1 MGEFQVGDIVR
12 LKSGG
17 PLMTIEAI
25 QDDEDNA
32 ILCVWFCENEKK
44 ADSFIPE
51 TLIKDEGLLSS

>member
-1 MGEFQVGDIVR
+1 
-12 LKSGG
+12 
-17 PLMTIEAI
+17 MTIEAI

-32 ILCVWFCENEKK
+32 ILCVWFSENEKK